1 MDPSEFNLGISPSG
15 QMSFFGVHD
24 FWDDFMILVGPVLKA
39 LSGCGDIICGSGLD
53 LKTARTGLFTLE
65 AYAPAVQEPKKFHGK
80 INESVW
86 EIFDRRKRIRI
97 DLTIPVGLTL
107 GWKDTKEV
115 TKYSIQEFYLPK
127 GRPLALYDSANSHV
141 TIKQKQLIGTTNFV
155 DGGGV
160 LAIKRLF
167 PGPVQAL
174 RLSLILIYEYFDPLK
189 KVWIEREKPVSMS
202 TGDFFYLKLQFNKDT
217 T

>member
-1 MDPSEFNLGISPSG
+1 MATFQQLLVPLILG
-15 QMSFFGVHD
+15 
-24 FWDDFMILVGPVLKA
+24 
-39 LSGCGDIICGSGLD
+39 
-53 LKTARTGLFTLE
+53 
-65 AYAPAVQEPKKFHGK
+65 
-80 INESVW
+80 
-86 EIFDRRKRIRI
+86 
-97 DLTIPVGLTL
+97 TIV
-107 GWKDTKEV
+107 GWKYTKEV

-127 GRPLALYDSANSHV
+127 GRPLALYDSSNSHV

-174 RLSLILIYEYFDPLK
+174 RLSLILIYEYFDPIR
-189 KVWIEREKPVSMS
+189 KVWVEREKPVSMS
-202 TGDFFYLKLQFNKDT
+202 AGDFFYLKLQFNKDT